1 MSTKFGVHKLNDRI
15 ELVDDQL
22 PDEYLEEGIIE
33 EDFIE
38 VAIRGSSGW
47 IVWIKELAE
56 FLPDDLRVYPL
67 DNSAQGIYT
76 IGDIKRKM
84 VEYYESK

>member
-1 MSTKFGVHKLNDRI
+1 MSTTFGVHKLNKRI
-15 ELVDDQL
+15 ELVNDQL
-22 PDEYLEEGIIE
+22 PDEYLEGNIRE

-38 VAIRGSSGW
+38 VAVRGNSGW
-47 IVWIKELAE
+47 VVWTKELAE

>member
-22 PDEYLEEGIIE
+22 PDEYLEGDIRE

-38 VAIRGSSGW
+38 VAIRGNSGW

>member
-22 PDEYLEEGIIE
+22 PDEYLEGDIRE

-38 VAIRGSSGW
+38 VAIRGNSGW

-84 VEYYESK
+84 IEYYESK

>member
-1 MSTKFGVHKLNDRI
+1 MSTVFGIHRENKKI
-15 ELVDDQL
+15 ELINDQL
-22 PDEYLEEGIIE
+22 PDEYLEGDIRE

-38 VAIRGSSGW
+38 VALRGNEGW
-47 IVWIKELAE
+47 ILWENQVAR
-56 FLPDDLRVYPL
+56 FLPDDFPVYPL

-76 IGDIKRKM
+76 IGDLKRKI

>member
-1 MSTKFGVHKLNDRI
+1 MSTKFGIHKLNDRI

-22 PDEYLEEGIIE
+22 PDEYLEGDIRE

-38 VAIRGSSGW
+38 VAIRGNSGW

>member
-22 PDEYLEEGIIE
+22 PDEYLEGDIRE

-38 VAIRGSSGW
+38 VAIRGNSGW

-76 IGDIKRKM
+76 IGDIKREIK
-84 VEYYESK
+84 EYYEHE

>member
-22 PDEYLEEGIIE
+22 PDEYLEGDIRE

-38 VAIRGSSGW
+38 VAIRGNSGW
-47 IVWIKELAE
+47 IIWIKELAE

-84 VEYYESK
+84 IEYYESK